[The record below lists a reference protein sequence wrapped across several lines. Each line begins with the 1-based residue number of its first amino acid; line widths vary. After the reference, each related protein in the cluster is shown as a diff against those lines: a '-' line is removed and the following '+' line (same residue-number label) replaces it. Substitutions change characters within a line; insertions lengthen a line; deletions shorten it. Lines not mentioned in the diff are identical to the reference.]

1 MTKEEMQ
8 KYESG
13 FNEGLMYGV
22 QLTVSEIL
30 RIINNHPTWLLKPDK
45 ISAEA
50 HFKMAAKHI
59 LQRRG
64 LLPYEYDIMTGKAE
78 PVELDFNMRM
88 K

>member
-30 RIINNHPTWLLKPDK
+30 RIINNHNWLLKPDK
-45 ISAEA
+45 IKAEA
-50 HFKMAAKHI
+50 HFRMAARRI

-64 LLPYEYDIMTGKAE
+64 LVPFEHDIMTGKAE
-78 PVELDFNMRM
+78 PVELNFNMKM